1 MGSHADKSIFSN
13 CARRYLRRFE
23 GKMANFENY
32 SSFHE
37 HGSAFWR
44 FECATFRFA
53 LMVGGR
59 HAALVRSHMS
69 G

>member
-1 MGSHADKSIFSN
+1 
-13 CARRYLRRFE
+13 
-23 GKMANFENY
+23 MANFENY

-53 LMVGGR
+53 LKVGSNFTEL
-59 HAALVRSHMS
+59 AYYANFQSSHEYVI
-69 G
+69 